1 MTEKPNPVA
10 LLQLDIERAIN
21 RLGGDRPPPM
31 DYALA
36 HAALLQAQAMALVA
50 DELDSIR
57 WMMSN
62 DPRRA

>member
-10 LLQLDIERAIN
+10 LLQLNIERAIE
-21 RLGGDRPPPM
+21 RLNGDHPAPM
-31 DYALA
+31 DFTLA